1 MDEEKQHRILFL
13 QEAHAKTNSREAK
26 GNYTWYFSGEVRL
39 PGVDWTAGVGVVV
52 ENKLTQHITDRAN

>member
-1 MDEEKQHRILFL
+1 M
-13 QEAHAKTNSREAK
+13 QEAHAKTNSREAR

-52 ENKLTQHITDRAN
+52 ENKLTQHITDIEQIN